1 MRLARKELPDVGE
14 FVIGTVKKI
23 ADHGAYIY
31 LDEYDVE
38 AFAPTQEVVQ
48 SWFHGIREYIKEGQ
62 KAVFRVTSVNP
73 KMRVVE
79 VSLRRVREQ
88 DKEKKLLQWRRE
100 LRAYKLLELAASK
113 AGLPQQEALRLLWAF
128 EDAFGDPLK
137 AFEEVVKTG
146 PEVLKPLKLPQ
157 RLEEAVIEIARQHV
171 ELPEVKI
178 SGIIKAVSIDSDG
191 VDKIREALKA
201 VEDVLKKKYP
211 NINIKL
217 YVVGPPR
224 YRIDMTGRLPRQLE
238 SAFND
243 AAQALQ
249 EAAKKYRVIAT
260 IQRIEQ

>member
-23 ADHGAYIY
+23 AEHGAYIF
-31 LDEYDVE
+31 LDEYEVE
-38 AFAPTQEVVQ
+38 AFAPTQEIVQ

-88 DKEKKLLQWRRE
+88 DKEKKLFQWRRE

-113 AGLPQQEALRLLWAF
+113 AGLPQQEILKLLWAL

-157 RLEEAVIEIARQHV
+157 RLEEAIVEIARQHV
-171 ELPEVKI
+171 ELPDVKI
-178 SGIIKAVSIDSDG
+178 SGIIKAVSIEGDG
-191 VDKIREALKA
+191 VDKIREVLKA
-201 VEDVLKKKYP
+201 VEDALKKKYP
-211 NINIKL
+211 NIAVKL

-224 YRIDMTGRLPRQLE
+224 YRVDLTGKFPKQLE

-243 AAQALQ
+243 LAQALQ
-249 EAAKKYRVIAT
+249 EAAKRYKVVAS